1 MNTGMDE
8 HPQGGEPISVNGRQV
23 PPEAIAA
30 EAQNHPSDNPETA
43 WTAAAEAL
51 VVKTLLL
58 GEAERLGIEVSELKD
73 DKGREL
79 APEDARI
86 EALLEQEVKTP
97 KADEET
103 CLRFYEQHKSR
114 FSSPDLAEA
123 SHILFAA
130 HQDDETGY
138 AKAVANAQDI
148 IAELK
153 NNPERFATLAKLHSA
168 CPSADQG
175 GNLGQLGPGQTVDEF
190 DTFLFNLE
198 EGQLCPVPVK
208 TRYGAH
214 VLKVG
219 RKIAGETLPF
229 EAVRA
234 RIADYLEEAS
244 WRRAVAQYIGILAGR
259 AELQGLDLQ
268 GNASPLVQ

>member
-1 MNTGMDE
+1 MSE
-8 HPQGGEPISVNGRQV
+8 HPQGGEPISVNGTPV

-43 WTAAAEAL
+43 WAAAAEAL
-51 VVKTLLL
+51 AVKALLL
-58 GEAERLGIEVSELKD
+58 GEAERLEIEVAELKD

-86 EALLEQEVKTP
+86 EALLEQEVQTP

-114 FSSPDLAEA
+114 FTSPDLAEA

-130 HQDDETGY
+130 RQDDETAY
-138 AKAVANAQDI
+138 SKAVADAQGI

-153 NNPERFATLAKLHSA
+153 DNPEHFADLAKLHSA

-219 RKIAGETLPF
+219 RKMAGETLPF

>member
-1 MNTGMDE
+1 MSTIMNEEQTS
-8 HPQGGEPISVNGRQV
+8 QAVSINGA
-23 PPEAIAA
+23 EIEASAIAA
-30 EAQNHPSDNPETA
+30 EAQNHPSDDPETA

-58 GEAERLGIEVSELKD
+58 AEAERLGVKAEAITD
-73 DKGREL
+73 AKGREL
-79 APEDARI
+79 APDDARI
-86 EALLEQEVKTP
+86 EALLEQEVITP

-103 CLRFYEQHKSR
+103 CRRYYDHHNSR
-114 FSSPDLAEA
+114 FTSPDLAEA

-130 HQDDETGY
+130 RQDDEAAHKT
-138 AKAVANAQDI
+138 AVADAENI

-153 NNPERFATLAKLHSA
+153 DHPGRFADLAKLHSA

-214 VLKVG
+214 VLQIG

-234 RIADYLEEAS
+234 KIADYLEEAS
-244 WRRAVAQYIGILAGR
+244 WRRAVAQYIGILAGQ
-259 AELQGLDLQ
+259 ADLQ
-268 GNASPLVQ
+268 GIELGGHDSPLVQ